1 MDARINF
8 GILDDRYSSLD
19 FYGQWWNQAPTP
31 IRITLLRLLYTAAE
45 IILIKCVTD
54 NNTGCNDTSSTVTI
68 RVPDELKEKMKNT
81 KVEWSEE
88 IREFIETRINC
99 LELSEAVD
107 EVANRAEKRTTKIDS
122 TNLIRE
128 DRER

>member
-1 MDARINF
+1 
-8 GILDDRYSSLD
+8 
-19 FYGQWWNQAPTP
+19 
-31 IRITLLRLLYTAAE
+31 
-45 IILIKCVTD
+45 
-54 NNTGCNDTSSTVTI
+54 
-68 RVPDELKEKMKNT
+68 MKNT

-107 EVANRAEKRTTKIDS
+107 EIAKRAERRTIKIDS
-122 TNLIRE
+122 TTLIRE

>member
-1 MDARINF
+1 
-8 GILDDRYSSLD
+8 
-19 FYGQWWNQAPTP
+19 
-31 IRITLLRLLYTAAE
+31 
-45 IILIKCVTD
+45 
-54 NNTGCNDTSSTVTI
+54 
-68 RVPDELKEKMKNT
+68 MKNT

-107 EVANRAEKRTTKIDS
+107 EVAKRAEKRTTKINS
-122 TNLIRE
+122 TTLIRE

>member
-1 MDARINF
+1 
-8 GILDDRYSSLD
+8 
-19 FYGQWWNQAPTP
+19 
-31 IRITLLRLLYTAAE
+31 LYTSTT
-45 IILIKCVTD
+45 IILIKCVT
-54 NNTGCNDTSSTVTI
+54 NNTAGCNHTSSTVTI
-68 RVPDELKEKMKNT
+68 RVSEELKEKMKNT

-107 EVANRAEKRTTKIDS
+107 EIAKRAEKRTTKLDS
-122 TNLIRE
+122 TTLIRE